1 MRLLDLGNDR
11 RLVATALSV
20 LWIGVGVLAA
30 TTSAIADD
38 DDDDDKNSRD
48 GLPVYLDRPVHPT
61 AQDSCTPGFI
71 WQGAGNPATTFQRK
85 RDEDAGIELAIKA
98 IIRQGADIRST
109 YVDADGLIHIEVPTG
124 PQTPQT
130 STTPRAA
137 WNFTFSYDVALDPSN
152 PTLDHYD
159 AELWIDLDPS
169 RDTDYLKLR
178 LARFAPTP
186 PPSCLEPDS
195 NGFGWKTG
203 NTFVI
208 ADDEGTARVT
218 QNSQNLAFY
227 ASEIDTD
234 PKTRGIQ
241 PYTFGPGQFDVVMKI
256 DRKGRSG
263 SHGRHDDVELHVVFD
278 VVPPPGTQ
286 TP

>member
-1 MRLLDLGNDR
+1 M
-11 RLVATALSV
+11 
-20 LWIGVGVLAA
+20 
-30 TTSAIADD
+30 TS
-38 DDDDDKNSRD
+38 RW
-48 GLPVYLDRPVHPT
+48 T
-61 AQDSCTPGFI
+61 
-71 WQGAGNPATTFQRK
+71 
-85 RDEDAGIELAIKA
+85 
-98 IIRQGADIRST
+98 
-109 YVDADGLIHIEVPTG
+109 
-124 PQTPQT
+124 
-130 STTPRAA
+130 
-137 WNFTFSYDVALDPSN
+137 SN
-152 PTLDHYD
+152 PTLDQYD

-169 RDTDYLKLR
+169 PDTDYLKLR
-178 LARFAPTP
+178 LARFG
-186 PPSCLEPDS
+186 PPSPPAPCIEPDR
-195 NGFGWKTG
+195 NGYGWKTG

-208 ADDEGTARVT
+208 ADDEGTDRVT

-263 SHGRHDDVELHVVFD
+263 RHGQHDHVELHVVFD